1 VDDNFFNLVPLEL
14 ILRETFQL
22 TVDKAQNGLDAVN
35 KVRNDINKK
44 CCNVRYKLILMDLNM
59 PVMDGFRATQEIL

>member
-1 VDDNFFNLVPLEL
+1 MDDNFFNLVPLEL